1 MGAKRV
7 TPEEIVEMLKLYN
20 MLGTYAEVGRRIG
33 RDGST
38 VSKYVQMK
46 GVSQNMQLAVQNLIN
61 QK

>member
-46 GVSQNMQLAVQNLIN
+46 NVPQNIQLAVQNLIN